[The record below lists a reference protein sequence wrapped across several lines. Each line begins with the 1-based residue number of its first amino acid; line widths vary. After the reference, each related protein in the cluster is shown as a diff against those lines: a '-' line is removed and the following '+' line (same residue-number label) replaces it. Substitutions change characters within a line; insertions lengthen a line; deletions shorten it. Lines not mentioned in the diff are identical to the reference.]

1 MQLPSA
7 PRAGRPVQRF
17 QVAAICYE
25 NGDQNAYLVGV
36 AKDAS
41 LMVIFQPLEFGF
53 GSFVGEKSEAGKGL
67 VA

>member
-1 MQLPSA
+1 MLLPFA

-41 LMVIFQPLEFGF
+41 LMVISQPLEFGF
-53 GSFVGEKSEAGKGL
+53 GSLVGEKGEAGNVL